1 MDPHISVHSLDD
13 GACLAI
19 IHADGHISD
28 TDDPALVLR
37 LRAALAEVA
46 PDGPDPFPLGW
57 ACAVLSALKRHGLRG
72 RAVVD
77 EHGRSVVY
85 QTPS

>member
-1 MDPHISVHSLDD
+1 MEPHIIVHGPDD
-13 GACLAI
+13 GACLAV
-19 IHADGHISD
+19 IHADGHISG

-37 LRAALAEVA
+37 LRAALSDVA
-46 PDGPDPFPLGW
+46 PVGPAPSPLEW
-57 ACAVLSALKRHGLRG
+57 ACTVLAALKRHSLRG

-77 EHGRSVVY
+77 EHGHPVVY

>member
-1 MDPHISVHSLDD
+1 MEPRITVHHPND
-13 GACLAI
+13 GARLAV

-37 LRAALAEVA
+37 LRAALADVA
-46 PDGPDPFPLGW
+46 PAEPAPSPVVW
-57 ACAVLSALKRHGLRG
+57 ACAVLAALQRHGLRG
-72 RAVVD
+72 RAIVD
-77 EHGRSVVY
+77 EHGRPVVY

>member
-1 MDPHISVHSLDD
+1 MEPHISVYSLDD
-13 GACLAI
+13 GARLAL

-37 LRAALAEVA
+37 LRAALADVA

-57 ACAVLSALKRHGLRG
+57 TCAVLSALKRHGLRG

-77 EHGRSVVY
+77 EHGRPVVY

>member
-1 MDPHISVHSLDD
+1 MESHITVLGPDD
-13 GACLAI
+13 GACLAV

-37 LRAALAEVA
+37 LRAALADVA
-46 PDGPDPFPLGW
+46 SGGPDPSPVVW

-77 EHGRSVVY
+77 EHGRHVVY
-85 QTPS
+85 HTPS